1 MSRFLVTGIDVGHH
15 SIKAVV
21 VKSAGQHYSLVTCQ
35 EVSLTENIFSDHQ
48 GINHQKLVKKLKEL
62 KKKLPMFSSH
72 VAISLPDNAVISK
85 VLHIDSGLEER
96 EKEFA
101 IYQAFA
107 HQSPIP
113 VEELNLDFVDITDK
127 SDAPQA
133 SLTYQVYATRR
144 DMVEER
150 LSAMKK
156 AGFKPVLVDMQ
167 AHSLQKMWDLAREK
181 QPYAENWMLVDIG
194 LTQTSLCAAPPDGS
208 PFFRDTVFGTGNL
221 RGALEGDLTSGDR
234 KTFFRELNEKLQK
247 QIQLYNSVNPM
258 RQTEGLWLSGGGATI
273 DGLCIGLGR
282 LIGLKCELL
291 NPQGLIGGQSGIQS
305 ELLRMNAFACAAGLA
320 VLGVE
325 WMGETHAS

>member
-1 MSRFLVTGIDVGHH
+1 MSRCLVTGIDVGHH

-21 VKSAGQHYSLVTCQ
+21 VKSTGKRCSLVTCQ
-35 EVSLTENIFSDHQ
+35 EVFLTENIFSDNQ

-62 KKKLPMFSSH
+62 KKRLPMFSGH

-85 VLHIDSGLEER
+85 VLHIDGGLEER

-113 VEELNLDFVDITDK
+113 VEELNLDFVDITNK
-127 SDAPQA
+127 SGTQGAG
-133 SLTYQVYATRR
+133 LTYQVYATRR
-144 DMVEER
+144 DVVEER
-150 LSAMKK
+150 LSVMKK

-167 AHSLQKMWDLAREK
+167 AHSLQKMWELAREK
-181 QPYAENWMLVDIG
+181 QSHAENWMLVDIG

-208 PFFRDTVFGTGNL
+208 PFFRDTVFGTDNMQ
-221 RGALEGDLTSGDR
+221 GALEGDLTSGDV

-258 RQTEGLWLSGGGATI
+258 RQAEGLWLSGGGTTI

-291 NPQGLIGGQSGIQS
+291 NPQDLIGGPSVAQS
-305 ELLRMNAFACAAGLA
+305 EQSRMNVFACAAGLA

-325 WMGETHAS
+325 WMGGTHAS